1 MNEKKM
7 IDNGRLKEDKRCLA
21 KTKLIDG
28 AKVVDNTEVINS
40 TKVVDIIKEKGNSNR
55 KRYK

>member
-1 MNEKKM
+1 M
-7 IDNGRLKEDKRCLA
+7 KEDKRYLA
-21 KTKLIDG
+21 KTKLIDD

-40 TKVVDIIKEKGNSNR
+40 TKVVDIIKEKENSIR

>member
-1 MNEKKM
+1 M

-40 TKVVDIIKEKGNSNR
+40 TKVVDIIKVKENSIR

>member
-1 MNEKKM
+1 M

-21 KTKLIDG
+21 KTKLIDD
-28 AKVVDNTEVINS
+28 AKVVDNAEMINS
-40 TKVVDIIKEKGNSNR
+40 TKVVDIIKEKENSIR

>member
-1 MNEKKM
+1 M
-7 IDNGRLKEDKRCLA
+7 A
-21 KTKLIDG
+21 KTKLIDD

-40 TKVVDIIKEKGNSNR
+40 TKVVDIIKEKENSIR

>member
-1 MNEKKM
+1 MFGQNQ
-7 IDNGRLKEDKRCLA
+7 IDD
-21 KTKLIDG
+21 

-40 TKVVDIIKEKGNSNR
+40 TKVFDIIKVKENSIR